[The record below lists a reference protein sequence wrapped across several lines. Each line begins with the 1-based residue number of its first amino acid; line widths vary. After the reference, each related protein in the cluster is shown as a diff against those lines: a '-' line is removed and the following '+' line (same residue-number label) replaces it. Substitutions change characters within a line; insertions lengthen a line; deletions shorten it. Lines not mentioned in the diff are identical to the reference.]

1 MRKET
6 HAVARYAGLYV
17 LLNDDH
23 GFADSPVALLRHPS
37 GSQLTITK
45 MNASNRR
52 VIQPRYGRL
61 LGDFRVGDVYHH
73 PWEVTIDD
81 GMLAMFAASFLD
93 QNPLYSSRRFARELG
108 FRDRVVHPLV
118 LLNLA
123 LSFTVHDVS
132 EQAIAHLAYIDL
144 KFPNA
149 AYSGDTLSVFSEILG
164 VRVSESKPD
173 RGVVHLRTTGVKQDG
188 VVVVT
193 FERKALIPTG
203 KLDGR
208 AHADVA
214 RRAAETAESAD
225 DSSSLGA
232 NSQNRLKSVL
242 PGTLPSELA
251 GEIKTPAWPGRP
263 RGLFE
268 DFEEGDVILHSIGH
282 TVGESEHMQLTILT
296 RNSHPL
302 HFDEVYCRERSF
314 TKTRLVEGGLVFAW
328 AVSLASRD
336 TTANALW
343 ELAYDKGSHPAP
355 VLAGDTLY
363 AASRVI
369 EKLDYIEQAGIVRF
383 KLVGLKNET
392 PSSFIG
398 RGGDV
403 FEGKVD
409 QKVFEI
415 ERAVL
420 LPKRHSLL

>member
-1 MRKET
+1 M
-6 HAVARYAGLYV
+6 
-17 LLNDDH
+17 
-23 GFADSPVALLRHPS
+23 
-37 GSQLTITK
+37 
-45 MNASNRR
+45 
-52 VIQPRYGRL
+52 PRILEPKYGRL
-61 LGDFRVGDVYHH
+61 LDDFTVGDVYHH

-93 QNPLYSSRRFARELG
+93 PNPLYSSRRFARDLG
-108 FRDRVVHPLV
+108 FRDRVVPPLV

-173 RGVVHLRTTGVKQDG
+173 RGVVHLRTTGFNQDG
-188 VVVVT
+188 SVVVT
-193 FERKALIPTG
+193 FARKALIPAG
-203 KLDGR
+203 KLEGR
-208 AHADVA
+208 AHPELIA
-214 RRAAETAESAD
+214 RAIGSQSARETDNAEVPH
-225 DSSSLGA
+225 
-232 NSQNRLKSVL
+232 NSDFQSIPK
-242 PGTLPSELA
+242 ELA
-251 GEIKTPAWPGRP
+251 GEIKIPRWPGRP
-263 RGLFE
+263 RGCFE
-268 DFEEGDVILHSIGH
+268 DFEVGDVILHSLGH

-314 TKTRLVEGGLVFAW
+314 MKTRVVEGGLVFAW
-328 AVSLASRD
+328 VASLASRD

-343 ELAYDKGSHPAP
+343 EIGYDKGSHPNP

-369 EKLDYIEQAGIVRF
+369 DRQDCDEQTGIVSF
-383 KLVGLKNET
+383 KLVGVKNERPT
-392 PSSFIG
+392 SILR
-398 RGGDV
+398 RGVDL
-403 FEGKVD
+403 FEARSD

-415 ERAVL
+415 ERAIL
-420 LPKRHSLL
+420 LPKPKSLQ